1 MSFEFGAGLIDDDS
15 DCEVEQDQILKITTA
30 AESEDD
36 DLDKKY
42 LKVLKKQFGHSQFR
56 PMQYKI
62 IRSILEDHRDVSA
75 IMATGY
81 GKSLCYQFP
90 SVYSGGI
97 TLVVSPLISLMED
110 QVLALNVI

>member
-1 MSFEFGAGLIDDDS
+1 MSFDLAGLVDDDS
-15 DCEVEQDQILKITTA
+15 DWEGEFNEIQNTTTVEEIK
-30 AESEDD
+30 DD
-36 DLDKKY
+36 DSDKKY

-56 PMQYKI
+56 PMQWKI

-97 TLVVSPLISLMED
+97 AIVVSPLISLMED
-110 QVLALNVI
+110 QVLALTVI